1 MRKILCIDDTPIV
14 LKTLEIFLKNDYD
27 VTLCEK
33 SPKGLTLALSGD
45 YPVIVTDIRM
55 PEMSG
60 LEILEKLEKEKVPCQ
75 CILLTS
81 HSLSSF
87 DSDVEKSSVLFRYVQ
102 KPVKKQDIVS
112 AIEEAFEIIE
122 GG

>member
-14 LKTLEIFLKNDYD
+14 LKTLEIFLKNEYD

-33 SPKGLTLALSGD
+33 SPKGLALALTGD

-60 LEILEKLEKEKVPCQ
+60 LEIVEELAKAQVPCQ

-87 DSDVEKSSVLFRYVQ
+87 DSDVEKSPLFFKYVQ

-112 AIEEAFEIIE
+112 AIEEAFEDLSQ
-122 GG
+122 